1 MKFIKI
7 SAFAIVLLLLMQI
20 ASKAFIAI
28 DSSDIENIYGIYAE
42 PENSLDMVMIGP
54 SEVYTGYAPALAW
67 EEYGLKSCNLSIGAV
82 PCNMYKSIVTE
93 IVKRQRPK
101 LLVINASAFSQG
113 NWNLTDEVYLRKWI
127 DNMPMS
133 QNKLD
138 TVETIPKNI
147 NKDDE
152 EVKDNISDT
161 LYFPLEKYH
170 GNWKDPEAVYTSF
183 VTRAYM
189 RLSGGGY
196 LKGFYSKT
204 GITGGRDNLANI
216 GQPTKEAYVLTDEC
230 RAYLKEL
237 LSYCNKLGI
246 EHVLLLQPPH
256 ETQAADK
263 SGLEQIE
270 SITKAYGYDFL
281 DLSTDYESIAGID
294 DSHDFADFEHL
305 NAYGA
310 KKLTAYIGNMAVN
323 QYGIKSDTAKSE
335 LSIWKKSVKRTKKAL
350 KMARE
355 YTDRGEAQV
364 VGEYEAAK

>member
-20 ASKAFIAI
+20 VSKAFIAI
-28 DSSDIENIYGIYAE
+28 DSSDIENIYGFYAE

-93 IVKRQRPK
+93 IVKRQKPK
-101 LLVINASAFSQG
+101 LLVISAAAFSQG

-138 TVETIPKNI
+138 T
-147 NKDDE
+147 
-152 EVKDNISDT
+152 
-161 LYFPLEKYH
+161 
-170 GNWKDPEAVYTSF
+170 
-183 VTRAYM
+183 
-189 RLSGGGY
+189 
-196 LKGFYSKT
+196 
-204 GITGGRDNLANI
+204 
-216 GQPTKEAYVLTDEC
+216 
-230 RAYLKEL
+230 
-237 LSYCNKLGI
+237 

-270 SITKAYGYDFL
+270 SITKEYGYDFL

-310 KKLTAYIGNMAVN
+310 KKLTAYIGDMAVN

-335 LSIWKKSVKRTKKAL
+335 LSRWKKSVKRTKKAL

>member
-1 MKFIKI
+1 
-7 SAFAIVLLLLMQI
+7 
-20 ASKAFIAI
+20 
-28 DSSDIENIYGIYAE
+28 
-42 PENSLDMVMIGP
+42 
-54 SEVYTGYAPALAW
+54 
-67 EEYGLKSCNLSIGAV
+67 
-82 PCNMYKSIVTE
+82 MYKSIVTE

-364 VGEYEAAK
+364 VGEYEADK

>member
-1 MKFIKI
+1 
-7 SAFAIVLLLLMQI
+7 
-20 ASKAFIAI
+20 
-28 DSSDIENIYGIYAE
+28 
-42 PENSLDMVMIGP
+42 
-54 SEVYTGYAPALAW
+54 
-67 EEYGLKSCNLSIGAV
+67 
-82 PCNMYKSIVTE
+82 
-93 IVKRQRPK
+93 
-101 LLVINASAFSQG
+101 
-113 NWNLTDEVYLRKWI
+113 
-127 DNMPMS
+127 
-133 QNKLD
+133 
-138 TVETIPKNI
+138 
-147 NKDDE
+147 
-152 EVKDNISDT
+152 
-161 LYFPLEKYH
+161 
-170 GNWKDPEAVYTSF
+170 
-183 VTRAYM
+183 M

-270 SITKAYGYDFL
+270 SITKEYGYDFL

-310 KKLTAYIGNMAVN
+310 KKLTAYIGDMAVN
-323 QYGIKSDTAKSE
+323 QYCIKSDTAKSE
-335 LSIWKKSVKRTKKAL
+335 LSRWKKSVKRTKKAL

>member
-7 SAFAIVLLLLMQI
+7 PAFAIVLLLLMQI
-20 ASKAFIAI
+20 VSKAFIAI
-28 DSSDIENIYGIYAE
+28 DSSDIENIYGFYAE

-93 IVKRQRPK
+93 IVKRQKPK

-138 TVETIPKNI
+138 TVKTIPKNI

-152 EVKDNISDT
+152 KVKDNISDT

-216 GQPTKEAYVLTDEC
+216 GQPTKEAYVLTDE
-230 RAYLKEL
+230 
-237 LSYCNKLGI
+237 
-246 EHVLLLQPPH
+246 
-256 ETQAADK
+256 TQAADK

-270 SITKAYGYDFL
+270 SITKEYGYDFL
-281 DLSTDYESIAGID
+281 DLSTDYESSVGID

-310 KKLTAYIGNMAVN
+310 KKLTAYIGDMAVN

-335 LSIWKKSVKRTKKAL
+335 LSRWKKSVKRTKKAL

>member
-1 MKFIKI
+1 
-7 SAFAIVLLLLMQI
+7 
-20 ASKAFIAI
+20 
-28 DSSDIENIYGIYAE
+28 
-42 PENSLDMVMIGP
+42 
-54 SEVYTGYAPALAW
+54 
-67 EEYGLKSCNLSIGAV
+67 
-82 PCNMYKSIVTE
+82 
-93 IVKRQRPK
+93 
-101 LLVINASAFSQG
+101 
-113 NWNLTDEVYLRKWI
+113 
-127 DNMPMS
+127 MPMS

-138 TVETIPKNI
+138 TVKTIPKNI

-152 EVKDNISDT
+152 KVKDNISDT

-216 GQPTKEAYVLTDEC
+216 GQPTKEAYMLTDEC

-270 SITKAYGYDFL
+270 SITKEYGYDFL

-310 KKLTAYIGNMAVN
+310 KKLTAYIGDMAVN

-335 LSIWKKSVKRTKKAL
+335 LSRWKKSVKRTKKAL

-355 YTDRGEAQV
+355 YTDRRETQV